1 MQPFQRCRLEDQVNN
16 YIAEFFFN
24 NNELLQPYLKIGHI
38 NSIFFIFLGDGP
50 SQQHSRHGYETKHTR
65 HERTKTTSSAEEH
78 PVNEDMD
85 IDDLLKHWKAKKKTK
100 RNS

>member
-1 MQPFQRCRLEDQVNN
+1 L
-16 YIAEFFFN
+16 FN

-50 SQQHSRHGYETKHTR
+50 SQQHPRHGYETRRTR
-65 HERTKTTSSAEEH
+65 CERTETTSSAEEH

-85 IDDLLKHWKAKKKTK
+85 IDDFLKHWKEKKKTK